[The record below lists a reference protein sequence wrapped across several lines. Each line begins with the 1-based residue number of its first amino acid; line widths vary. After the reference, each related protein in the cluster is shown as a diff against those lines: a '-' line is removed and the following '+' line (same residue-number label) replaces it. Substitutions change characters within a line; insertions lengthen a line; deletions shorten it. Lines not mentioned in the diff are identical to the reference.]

1 AKLPRSMATLMP
13 DSKVPASSAIKRVSA
28 TGASKYDVKLS
39 SLKPPAAPRTML
51 TNLAAAL
58 REGAPLNWC
67 RAEAVKAATR
77 CAPPSADT
85 VAGGGSVRPV
95 PLSAVTTRKTIA
107 HVARRHKLLFDMLG
121 LPGCHQSQQHHARDG
136 AQRAKNKILRPAEVC
151 GDDAHRRRDNRSWHP
166 HQTGEQGICI
176 AV

>member
-1 AKLPRSMATLMP
+1 SLLCLLGLHQSAKLPRSMATLMP
-13 DSKVPASSAIKRVSA
+13 DSKVPASNAIKRVSA

-58 REGAPLNWC
+58 WEGAPLIWC
-67 RAEAVKAATR
+67 RAERAAPEIGPSRLPDFHADTVAPAEKAATR

-95 PLSAVTTRKTIA
+95 PLSAVTTRKTMA
-107 HVARRHKLLFDMLG
+107 HVARRHKLLFDMVG
-121 LPGCHQSQQHHARDG
+121 LPGCHQSQ
-136 AQRAKNKILRPAEVC
+136 
-151 GDDAHRRRDNRSWHP
+151 
-166 HQTGEQGICI
+166 
-176 AV
+176 